1 MHGSSSYFAK
11 KKKKKKKERRKTP
24 KAKSDRI
31 NNFKKDNPIA

>member
-1 MHGSSSYFAK
+1 MIAPVILI

>member
-1 MHGSSSYFAK
+1 MVAPVILL

>member
-1 MHGSSSYFAK
+1 MVSPFIFK

-24 KAKSDRI
+24 KANSDRI